1 MALQSVLCHETKE
14 KWHECISEGAK
25 TKQTV
30 LSEKTNNTSL
40 KGEKSVSH
48 SFSDNDMRQHTSKS
62 NLMRPIAKISHR

>member
-30 LSEKTNNTSL
+30 LSEKTNNTWFYSRR
-40 KGEKSVSH
+40 GEKSVSY
-48 SFSDNDMRQHTSKS
+48 SFSDNDMRQHSTDKQ
-62 NLMRPIAKISHR
+62 K